1 MNTVSGIRLAALLL
15 PFVVFTAGTASGQ
28 GSHSI
33 RISDGEVVI
42 DGRTIPA
49 EELPPAF
56 DAAGLDLQYVFS
68 GDVTPVLRVGDGF
81 FVLEDGRLRE
91 AEPAE
96 REDVSVIFRNSLSGA
111 AGVDGR
117 VRMRAGAP
125 PDVSVRTKTRA
136 AMSPRA
142 ASEARAAR
150 RANDGARAEAAASA
164 HHITVMQLKAAE
176 LQEQVER
183 MQQLQSSARSRIDAQ
198 RMEELEH
205 AAREL
210 SIRAE
215 EAARTAQAM
224 PHLQIQEYLG
234 TIQKKNQAL
243 FDRLVDEREM
253 EGHTLQL
260 AAEIRNEED
269 EVLREQKIERL
280 RARLHEIF
288 DLKQDNRRREIEQ
301 LEERLD
307 DLQQAL
313 EERER
318 MRGDIVES
326 RLREL
331 LQSFDELNW

>member
-1 MNTVSGIRLAALLL
+1 MNTISGIRLAALLV
-15 PFVVFTAGTASGQ
+15 PFIAFTAGTASGQ

-42 DGRTIPA
+42 DGRTIPP
-49 EELPPAF
+49 EELPPSL
-56 DAAGLDLQYVFS
+56 DAAGLDLQYVLS
-68 GDVTPVLRVGDGF
+68 GDVAPVIRVGDGF

-91 AEPAE
+91 AAPAE
-96 REDVSVIFRNSLSGA
+96 QEDVSVIFRESFSGA
-111 AGVDGR
+111 AAADR
-117 VRMRAGAP
+117 KARMKAGAP
-125 PDVSVRTKTRA
+125 PDANVRVSTRA
-136 AMSPRA
+136 GMSPRT

-150 RANDGARAEAAASA
+150 RAEGGARVEAAASA
-164 HHITVMQLKAAE
+164 HHITVMQRKAAE

-198 RMEELEH
+198 RLEELEH

-224 PHLQIQEYLG
+224 PHLQIQDYLG

-253 EGHTLQL
+253 EGHTLRL
-260 AAEIRNEED
+260 AAEIRDEED
-269 EVLREQKIERL
+269 EVLREQKIDRL
-280 RARLHEIF
+280 RGRLHEIF

-301 LEERLD
+301 LEERLE

-318 MRGDIVES
+318 MRDDIVES

-331 LQSFDELNW
+331 LQRFDELNW